1 MLEEGPALAA
11 AALAAAMALAVVLAV
26 VLAMAEAVALPLSE
40 SVPPAPAPASVRGEA
55 AMTIPPRSSVP
66 PAKNQR
72 LWVVGPPGW
81 VIAFGLAQNDPRAPP
96 SAPSLKIPQRA

>member
-1 MLEEGPALAA
+1 MAA
-11 AALAAAMALAVVLAV
+11 KDFVTAAVAMALKVSQAMAQTMGQ
-26 VLAMAEAVALPLSE
+26 AMAEAVALPLSE
-40 SVPPAPAPASVRGEA
+40 SVPPAPAPASVLGEA